1 MVCKRS
7 THLRKQLY
15 SSTPTPMY
23 EEEIVGEENELAL
36 IVFVSAAPK
45 CC

>member
-1 MVCKRS
+1 
-7 THLRKQLY
+7 
-15 SSTPTPMY
+15 MY